1 MKKLLITVISSAF
14 FLFSLNLFSQIDV
27 TITDLKT
34 KKNIQLSDVF
44 DEYNLNKSKPT
55 VLITWSGK
63 WCAPCIR
70 LIRRY
75 NKCDPSMINLITVN
89 VDSESSREEVLDK
102 GYHKE
107 WNNALNFNG
116 NVEKNNGFG
125 RVFKVSSAPL
135 VLIFEDGKMKD
146 ALASYSIYPYKL
158 VQENRIKGIKFLWNS
173 SEDLNSIAW
182 NYYQKSDDKEKLE
195 EAKKWVIRSIK
206 LDENYN
212 NVDTYAA
219 LLFKTGHYKNALKK
233 AKKAIEIAKK
243 NNDSYESTIELINKI
258 IEKM

>member
-1 MKKLLITVISSAF
+1 MKKLLITIVSSAF

-34 KKNIQLSDVF
+34 KKNVQLSDVF
-44 DEYNLNKSKPT
+44 DEYNLDKSKPT

-75 NKCDPSMINLITVN
+75 NNCDPSMINLITVN
-89 VDSESSREEVLDK
+89 VDSESSREEVLDE

-116 NVEKNNGFG
+116 NVEKSNGFG
-125 RVFKVSSAPL
+125 RIFKVSSAPL

-146 ALASYSIYPYKL
+146 ALGSYNIYPYRLIKA
-158 VQENRIKGIKFLWNS
+158 NRIRDIKFLWNS

-182 NYYQKSDDKEKLE
+182 DYYQESDDKEELE
-195 EAKKWVIRSIK
+195 EAKKWVIRSIE
-206 LDENYN
+206 LNENYSN
-212 NVDTYAA
+212 LDTYAA
-219 LLFKTGHYKNALKK
+219 LLFKTGNYKDALKK
-233 AKKAIEIAKK
+233 AKKAIEVAKETK
-243 NNDSYESTIELINKI
+243 KDYGDTTDLINKI